1 MGLLSSGGTIAH
13 LGDFSHVHGKF
24 NKNNDMPKQIRT
36 LKDKQTAI
44 IQRLEIVAPLW
55 RKNYSEREIRVE
67 VMRRLGLQHL
77 SSGTVHAD
85 IKRLLK
91 EYQKERLDNVE
102 ERVTAELARLDLV
115 IREAWEQWEE
125 SKKPWRDVQ
134 QTDYGIP
141 STPDGDEGGT
151 KPTSIQA
158 VKAVRKTATERGIGD
173 PRYLDIIIRALERRA
188 KLLGLDKQQ
197 VDIGAGMGSEIVIRH
212 VTTGFK
218 PASSEDEVRQRDGIT
233 DY

>member
-1 MGLLSSGGTIAH
+1 
-13 LGDFSHVHGKF
+13 
-24 NKNNDMPKQIRT
+24 MPKQIRT

-141 STPDGDEGGT
+141 STQDGDEGGT

-173 PRYLDIIIRALERRA
+173 PRYLDIIILS
-188 KLLGLDKQQ
+188 
-197 VDIGAGMGSEIVIRH
+197 I
-212 VTTGFK
+212 
-218 PASSEDEVRQRDGIT
+218 P
-233 DY
+233 

>member
-1 MGLLSSGGTIAH
+1 
-13 LGDFSHVHGKF
+13 
-24 NKNNDMPKQIRT
+24 MPKQIRT

-141 STPDGDEGGT
+141 STQDGDEGGT

-158 VKAVRKTATERGIGD
+158 VKAVRKTATERGIGK
-173 PRYLDIIIRALERRA
+173 E
-188 KLLGLDKQQ
+188 
-197 VDIGAGMGSEIVIRH
+197 
-212 VTTGFK
+212 
-218 PASSEDEVRQRDGIT
+218 
-233 DY
+233 

>member
-1 MGLLSSGGTIAH
+1 
-13 LGDFSHVHGKF
+13 
-24 NKNNDMPKQIRT
+24 MPKQIRT

-67 VMRRLGLQHL
+67 VMRRLGLEHL

-134 QTDYGIP
+134 QTEYGVP
-141 STPDGDEGGT
+141 STPDDEDEGGGG
-151 KPTSIQA
+151 KRPTSIQA